1 MIELTLI
8 DLNAST
14 AFRFV
19 VDITSIMKITKKK
32 QDFTR
37 LKRPFN
43 GSNTIFHNYAESDQD
58 IFVLSMLDGLRNG
71 TYLEIGAG
79 WPEHISNT
87 ALLERN
93 FGWSGISIDNL
104 DGQKPQWERASRKLT
119 SVDALNVNFN
129 ELLSGMPK
137 VIDYLSVD
145 CDPGSVSLQILK
157 RIPFDQYQFRIIT
170 FEHECYVEGPEVK
183 NASREFLISQGYQ
196 LAVSNVSQT
205 GTAIDYED
213 WYVHPNLV
221 DQKRFNMH
229 QEIDD
234 TVKNYQE
241 YLYR

>member
-1 MIELTLI
+1 MIEPMLT

-14 AFRFV
+14 VYECV
-19 VDITSIMKITKKK
+19 VDRIMKTTKKE

-43 GSNTIFHNYAESDQD
+43 GSDTIFHNYSESDQD
-58 IFVLSMLDGLRNG
+58 IFVLSMLNGLRNG
-71 TYLEIGAG
+71 TYLELGAG

-104 DGQKPQWERASRKLT
+104 DEQKKLWEQAGRKLT
-119 SVDALNVNFN
+119 PVNALNVNFN

-145 CDPGSVSLQILK
+145 SDPGSASLRILK
-157 RIPFDQYQFRIIT
+157 RIPFNQYQFRIIT

-196 LAVSNVSQT
+196 LAVSNLSHAGIAV
-205 GTAIDYED
+205 DYED
-213 WYVHPNLV
+213 WYVHPDLV
-221 DQKRFNMH
+221 DQKRLSMH
-229 QEIDD
+229 QEINNDIKD
-234 TVKNYQE
+234 YRE
-241 YLYR
+241 YLYK

>member
-1 MIELTLI
+1 MTEPTLI
-8 DLNAST
+8 DLSVST
-14 AFRFV
+14 VYECV
-19 VDITSIMKITKKK
+19 VDRIMKTTKKE

-43 GSNTIFHNYAESDQD
+43 GSDTIFHNYSESDQD
-58 IFVLSMLDGLRNG
+58 IFVLSMLNGLRNG
-71 TYLEIGAG
+71 TYLELGAG

-104 DGQKPQWERASRKLT
+104 DEQKKLWEQAGRKLT
-119 SVDALNVNFN
+119 PVNALNVNFN

-145 CDPGSVSLQILK
+145 SDPGSASLRILK
-157 RIPFDQYQFRIIT
+157 RIPFNQYQFRIIT

-196 LAVSNVSQT
+196 LAVSNLSHAGIAV
-205 GTAIDYED
+205 DYED
-213 WYVHPNLV
+213 WYVHPDLV
-221 DQKRFNMH
+221 DQKRLSMH
-229 QEIDD
+229 QEINNDIKD
-234 TVKNYQE
+234 YRE
-241 YLYR
+241 YLYK